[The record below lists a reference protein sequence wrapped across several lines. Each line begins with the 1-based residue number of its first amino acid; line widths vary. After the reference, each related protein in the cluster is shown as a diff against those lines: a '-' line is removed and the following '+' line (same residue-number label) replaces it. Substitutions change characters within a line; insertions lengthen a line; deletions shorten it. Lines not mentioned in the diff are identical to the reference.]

1 MAHAI
6 VSKSSKL
13 LLSSKTTFFLFFKLA
28 FPCLTPPPLRPPTPT
43 KSLQV
48 TIKSGTDTDTDT
60 DTNTNTKDDKL
71 RDVFDHLDV
80 DKDGKIS
87 SKELMDYLGSVGES
101 VNHKVAKM
109 IVNEFDSDGDEL
121 LHYGDFQRLMKQ
133 EDNGELEDVLRSAFE
148 MFEVEKGCGCITP
161 KGLQN
166 MLHQLGEVKSHQECE
181 AMIRPFDLD
190 GNGFLDFHEF
200 QQMMSPVP

>member
-1 MAHAI
+1 MPSNSNMH
-6 VSKSSKL
+6 
-13 LLSSKTTFFLFFKLA
+13 
-28 FPCLTPPPLRPPTPT
+28 
-43 KSLQV
+43 
-48 TIKSGTDTDTDT
+48 
-60 DTNTNTKDDKL
+60 NTKEDDKL

-80 DKDGKIS
+80 DKDGKVS
-87 SKELMDYLGSVGES
+87 SKELVDYLGSVGES
-101 VNHKVAKM
+101 VNHKVAKK

-121 LHYGDFQRLMKQ
+121 LHFGDFVRLMKQ
-133 EDNGELEDVLRSAFE
+133 EDNGDLEDVLRSAFE